1 MKGVAKFAMITVIT
15 VFLSGLVSAS
25 GVYTGSDGKTVE
37 MGSLPEISVISG
49 KIAGTD
55 LAAVLEANFKTGG
68 KIVISSSKV
77 GLPTYAEFERL
88 VEELSASV
96 QGKELAEAAKKEAEK
111 KGWGSVKIGQKD
123 GDSYSV
129 AVVNQ
134 NGKAIAAQIICNSQ
148 VMLAN
153 TGPDKAMEVR
163 S

>member
-1 MKGVAKFAMITVIT
+1 MKGVAAKILII
-15 VFLSGLVSAS
+15 LVMLAGQALAG
-25 GVYTGSDGKTVE
+25 GVYTGSDGKAVE
-37 MGSLPEISVISG
+37 MGSLPEISVVNG

-55 LAAVLEANFKTGG
+55 LAAVLEANFKTNG
-68 KIVISSSKV
+68 KITVGSSKV
-77 GLPTYAEFERL
+77 GLPTYQEFERL

-134 NGKAIAAQIICNSQ
+134 NGKAIAVQIICNPQ
-148 VMLAN
+148 IMLAS
-153 TGPDKAMEVR
+153 TGPDKAMEI
-163 S
+163 

>member
-1 MKGVAKFAMITVIT
+1 MKGVVTKVLII
-15 VFLSGLVSAS
+15 LVMLAGQALAG

-68 KIVISSSKV
+68 KISAGSNKV
-77 GLPTYAEFERL
+77 GLPTYQEFERL

-96 QGKELAEAAKKEAEK
+96 QGKELAEKARQEAEK
-111 KGWGSVKIGQKD
+111 KGWGSVSIGQKG
-123 GDSYSV
+123 GDYYSV
-129 AVVNQ
+129 AVVDY

-148 VMLAN
+148 VMLAS